1 MIARKVF
8 AIAEDLKIIEEE
20 VSALTEYLEVVEKG
34 IVSIELKADSQP
46 ALKLFLKGNVSKEIL
61 NMLINKRLEEYN
73 KTIETLKKDGI
84 KITNFFKKKELENKI
99 KNFKKELDDL
109 WGRGLFTRG
118 QEVQKYIEE
127 LEKQLKEL

>member
-46 ALKLFLKGNVSKEIL
+46 VLKLFLKGNVSKEIL

-73 KTIETLKKDGI
+73 KTIETLKKGGI
-84 KITNFFKKKELENKI
+84 KITNFFEKEKIENKI
-99 KNFKKELDDL
+99 KNYKKELDDL

-118 QEVQKYIEE
+118 EEVQKYIEE
-127 LEKQLKEL
+127 LESKLKEL